1 MAPQAG
7 LFSAV
12 LTAFVVDSKQNLK
25 PNPADE
31 TVYYL
36 RQHSTILSQISVQLS
51 SIAPQVAIPP
61 TPPPPFP
68 QFSPL
73 ASDVRVNVFWF
84 MALAFSLL
92 AALLAILV
100 QQWVRKYM
108 AVFQR
113 YGDPLKS
120 SRVRQYLYEGC
131 EKWYMPRVAEA
142 VPGFLHISLFLF
154 FAGLGDSL
162 LCINTKVALSNIVP
176 IGVSGL
182 LYIFTTFAPL
192 IYPQSPYQNS
202 FSGIFW
208 YLFQKLRG
216 RRFRD
221 RRSDGQMKPVSTNMA
236 EGQVQLSME
245 ETEARRDRDV
255 RAIRWLI
262 GNLTEDAEME
272 KFLPAIP
279 GSFNTDWGTDVWK
292 RVGKCHNSE
301 DQSRD
306 EIVARPHRNTAAHR
320 PLSSW
325 NICTVV
331 RPIVHLIRKLAP
343 CHHATHATTPLPVPH
358 PLNVHRYSTTM
369 DIQGEDVVHELSTRV
384 ARSLEICKNRGLF
397 ANKDDLW
404 RRRTRACIEATASL
418 LFCANAK
425 RAWFGGIS
433 KPLGDIGSLEKIR
446 ELSLAG
452 LDELFVIRWTCLSL
466 VAIRPILEH
475 NDDVLD
481 SARWTITSFAEGD
494 ETGNNDAL
502 VTAQKINEALKKASD
517 RLSRLCNALWKTE
530 DLTEDVKEILRDHE
544 SEISELEQINVEAGR
559 LEPIDRWIYVLQKV
573 INHKSH
579 QIISQFPGVFDDF
592 DLDDEAPLPF
602 SRIVQLSHDPRR
614 LQFICPRRTIK
625 SMCSPALTLRNILEG
640 KGDANAYKEM
650 LKNLKEFP
658 FPSWHRD
665 EMQLQLWR
673 LQDLCDG
680 DGLGFTVDL
689 FFLALSR
696 LLATSSSKESNSAL
710 YTGTFQAIISD
721 WNKHKNSLGTQK
733 LLLGIASREDFAIR
747 YPAYIVDEFLLLL
760 GNIFEGQTGPH
771 NDETRQQFESFRLY
785 GSMRFREGMLRV
797 LMSGQT
803 QSLAP

>member
-1 MAPQAG
+1 
-7 LFSAV
+7 LFSAA

-25 PNPADE
+25 PSPADE

-131 EKWYMPRVAEA
+131 EKWKMPKVAEA

-162 LCINTKVALSNIVP
+162 LSINTKVALSNIVP

-182 LYIFTTFAPL
+182 LYIFTTFAPI

-236 EGQVQLSME
+236 RGQMQLSME
-245 ETEARRDRDV
+245 ETEARRDRDE
-255 RAIRWLI
+255 RAIRWMI
-262 GNLTEDAEME
+262 DNLTEDAEME
-272 KFLPAIP
+272 KFLSAIP
-279 GSFNTDWGTDVWK
+279 GSFNTDWGTEVWK
-292 RVGKCHNSE
+292 RVGNHDESE
-301 DQSRD
+301 DQTQD
-306 EIVARPHRNTAAHR
+306 EPVARPQDTTVHHH
-320 PLSSW
+320 PSSW
-325 NICTVV
+325 NIRSIL
-331 RPIVHLIRKLAP
+331 RPIIHLVRKP
-343 CHHATHATTPLPVPH
+343 TPHDPTPHDPPTHATTRSPVPH
-358 PLNVHRYSTTM
+358 LPNVRARSTTAHT
-369 DIQGEDVVHELSTRV
+369 QGENVVHDLSTRV

-397 ANKDDLW
+397 ANNDGLW
-404 RRRTRACIEATASL
+404 RKRTRACIEATASL
-418 LFCANAK
+418 VFCANANH
-425 RAWFGGIS
+425 AWFGDIS
-433 KPLGDIGSLEKIR
+433 KLLGDIGQFEKIR

-452 LDELFVIRWTCLSL
+452 TDELFVIRWTCLSL
-466 VAIRPILEH
+466 VAIQRILADKLYLNYETIVAMASFSTEDETV
-475 NDDVLD
+475 NDDL
-481 SARWTITSFAEGD
+481 AIPQ
-494 ETGNNDAL
+494 N
-502 VTAQKINEALKKASD
+502 INKTLEKAS
-517 RLSRLCNALWKTE
+517 RCLVQLCSALWETE
-530 DLTEDVKEILRDHE
+530 DLTKDVKEILRGHE
-544 SEISELEQINVEAGR
+544 TEISELEQINIEADR
-559 LEPIDRWIYVLQKV
+559 LGLVDEQIFRVQDT
-573 INHKSH
+573 INRNSH
-579 QIISQFPGVFDDF
+579 QIISQLPGVLDNF
-592 DLDDEAPLPF
+592 DLNYRAPLPF
-602 SRIVQLSHDPRR
+602 SRVPELSWDPRK
-614 LQFICPRRTIK
+614 LQFIRPRQILK
-625 SMCSPALTLRNILEG
+625 SICSPSLTFRNILEG
-640 KGDANAYKEM
+640 KEDADEFKET
-650 LKNLKEFP
+650 LRSLKEFVILRG
-658 FPSWHRD
+658 WQGD
-665 EMQLQLWR
+665 EMQRQYWR
-673 LQDLCDG
+673 LQDLREG
-680 DGLGFTVDL
+680 GGLGSMVEL
-689 FFLALSR
+689 FFLALSQ
-696 LLATSSSKESNSAL
+696 LLSTSSSQESHSAL
-710 YTGTFQAIISD
+710 YTGTFRAIISD
-721 WNKHKNSLGTQK
+721 RDKYKNSLGTQNI
-733 LLLGIASREDFAIR
+733 LLSIAMSRRGDFQIR
-747 YPAYIVDEFLLLL
+747 YPAYIVQDFLLLL

-771 NDETRQQFESFRLY
+771 IDEASEYFQSAVSTRFTER
-785 GSMRFREGMLRV
+785 MLGV
-797 LMSGQT
+797 LTSGQA